1 MCISKRTFDPGKKK
15 AAAPGAPIYDVDL
28 RQESHG
34 FANGLPVSWHK
45 DGNLANEGKTPEE
58 VALDEE
64 ELKHLQYRS
73 KKELSGEVRIT
84 LTDGGMPF
92 DPLQQADPDLSLP
105 AEERQVGGLG
115 IFMVKKNMD
124 RVDYVYAD
132 GKNILTMYKRIR

>member
-1 MCISKRTFDPGKKK
+1 MDEALEQLDCPMKRQMQ
-15 AAAPGAPIYDVDL
+15 VDL
-28 RQESHG
+28 AVEEA
-34 FANGLPVSWHK
+34 FVNVANYAYG
-45 DGNLANEGKTPEE
+45 DKTGSVTLSVDAVEE
-58 VALDEE
+58 T
-64 ELKHLQYRS
+64 
-73 KKELSGEVRIT
+73 GEVRIT
-84 LTDGGMPF
+84 LTDGGVPF